1 MAPSAT
7 CSALVFGNDVVL
19 LTIVSWIYVD
29 SALVS
34 SARAER
40 DFPQALAIL
49 CSTCLHLHNHEE
61 LPAARA
67 LLPQARSVQVN
78 AEGDTVEV
86 LSMED
91 VFPFALAAC
100 VEELRVR
107 AIERA
112 EAIKNARVAKVMS
125 RAAELLNLRR
135 VLHNEAMWP
144 DVEVELVSAQNW
156 LAAAAGETIA
166 HRYSTKSRVMR
177 MVQERI
183 DAEAAR
189 MRPDLMGR

>member
-7 CSALVFGNDVVL
+7 CSALVFGNDIVL

-40 DFPQALAIL
+40 DFPKALAML
-49 CSTCLHLHNHEE
+49 CSTCLCIHNHEE
-61 LPAARA
+61 LPAAQA

-78 AEGDTVEV
+78 AEGHTVEV

-91 VFPFALAAC
+91 VFPLALAAC

-166 HRYSTKSRVMR
+166 HRYSTKSRVIN
-177 MVQERI
+177 ENG
-183 DAEAAR
+183 AGAH
-189 MRPDLMGR
+189 